1 MQYLKIEN
9 GILKQ
14 VDRKEEIE
22 ALEKKSNWKF
32 DYRLV
37 TASWQFCVI
46 DFDKDQARPYVKALL
61 AKVNKLLEVKLLW
74 VILILVSILLIS
86 LWAGYVLQMIE
97 IQTIKKG
104 IAELKTV
111 QTQNIQKPAVLK
123 PLDIEETQS
132 IVEQQ
137 KNSTGATNT
146 RFFNR

>member
-22 ALEKKSNWKF
+22 ELEKKSNWKF

-37 TASWQFCVI
+37 TASGQYCVV
-46 DFDKDQARPYVKALL
+46 DYDKDQARRYVKALL

-74 VILILVSILLIS
+74 IILALVSILLIS
-86 LWAGYVLQMIE
+86 LWVWYVLQMIE
-97 IQTIKKG
+97 IQNIKKG

-111 QTQNIQKPAVLK
+111 QTQNIKKETILR
-123 PLDIEETQS
+123 PLDIKEAQS

-137 KNSTGATNT
+137 KNATGATNT